1 MIQICLLSFISDFG
15 IRISNFFNEEGLLDL
30 MSMSRARV
38 RHIFSAKGAA
48 FTSSLGAA
56 PQDSWNPK
64 PPALK
69 ARFTSPSSWII
80 IRSMP
85 QSLSKVILH
94 IIFSTKNREPWLD
107 YDMQP
112 RMHAYL
118 ATICRDLG
126 TEFVRV
132 GGVADHVHIVT
143 TLPRTLSQAELI
155 EQIKKISSKWIKTID
170 TRYRGFLWQRGYG
183 AFSVSPSQL
192 MPCCNM

>member
-80 IRSMP
+80 IRSMS

-112 RMHAYL
+112 RMHAYCRYCLFSAAITFLL
-118 ATICRDLG
+118 AGLVIA
-126 TEFVRV
+126 V
-132 GGVADHVHIVT
+132 
-143 TLPRTLSQAELI
+143 PSSQEA
-155 EQIKKISSKWIKTID
+155 S
-170 TRYRGFLWQRGYG
+170 G
-183 AFSVSPSQL
+183 P
-192 MPCCNM
+192 

>member
-1 MIQICLLSFISDFG
+1 
-15 IRISNFFNEEGLLDL
+15 
-30 MSMSRARV
+30 
-38 RHIFSAKGAA
+38 
-48 FTSSLGAA
+48 
-56 PQDSWNPK
+56 
-64 PPALK
+64 
-69 ARFTSPSSWII
+69 
-80 IRSMP
+80 
-85 QSLSKVILH
+85 
-94 IIFSTKNREPWLD
+94 
-107 YDMQP
+107 MQP

-183 AFSVSPSQL
+183 AFLVSPSQL
-192 MPCCNM
+192 DAVLQYVETQQEHHRTRTFQEEFRDLLRRYGVNFDEPYVWDRN